1 MNSEYKKNNI
11 FVNNQPLYFNNMENE
26 PQINAETIDAIEKK
40 KLKDKKDQDKELITL
55 ERFRIAS
62 EKMQLSWIARSIT
75 ISALGFTVYRLL
87 EDEEAKGMSN
97 SILSI
102 SPSEVGLIM
111 LLIGFIGLVWA
122 TIQHTKTIEK
132 VRRQYTVYQ
141 ELPISISLIASYA
154 IIIVTLLLAA
164 SSIYRYITS

>member
-1 MNSEYKKNNI
+1 MENIIVNNSESAS
-11 FVNNQPLYFNNMENE
+11 E
-26 PQINAETIDAIEKK
+26 IEKK
-40 KLKDKKDQDKELITL
+40 QLKASKDQDKELITL

-97 SILSI
+97 SIIGI

-122 TIQHTKTIEK
+122 TIQHKATTEK
-132 VRRQYTVYQ
+132 VRRQYSVYQ
-141 ELPISISLIASYA
+141 DLPTSISMIISYA
-154 IIIVTLLLAA
+154 IIVVTLLLVA
-164 SSIYRYITS
+164 SSIYRYIS

>member
-1 MNSEYKKNNI
+1 
-11 FVNNQPLYFNNMENE
+11 MENK
-26 PQINAETIDAIEKK
+26 ITDDSETAAKIENK
-40 KLKDKKDQDKELITL
+40 KLKATKDENKELITL
-55 ERFRIAS
+55 ERFRISS

-97 SILSI
+97 SIVGI

-111 LLIGFIGLVWA
+111 LIIGFIGLVWA
-122 TIQHTKTIEK
+122 TNQHRGTIEK

-141 ELPISISLIASYA
+141 ELPTSISLIVSYA
-154 IIIVTLLLAA
+154 IIVVTLILVA
-164 SSIYRYITS
+164 SSIFRYVS

>member
-1 MNSEYKKNNI
+1 
-11 FVNNQPLYFNNMENE
+11 MEDKIVDGTESN
-26 PQINAETIDAIEKK
+26 DKIEKK
-40 KLKDKKDQDKELITL
+40 QLKATKDENKELITL
-55 ERFRIAS
+55 ERFRISS

-97 SILSI
+97 SIIGI

-111 LLIGFIGLVWA
+111 LIIGFVGLVWA
-122 TIQHTKTIEK
+122 TIQHRGTIEK

-141 ELPISISLIASYA
+141 ELPTSISLIVSYA
-154 IIIVTLLLAA
+154 IIVVTLLLVA
-164 SSIYRYITS
+164 SSIYRYIS

>member
-1 MNSEYKKNNI
+1 ME
-11 FVNNQPLYFNNMENE
+11 NQPTLATDS
-26 PQINAETIDAIEKK
+26 IASIEKK
-40 KLKDKKDQDKELITL
+40 QLKEQKAQKDHDKELITL

-111 LLIGFIGLVWA
+111 LLIGFVGLVWA
-122 TIQHTKTIEK
+122 TMQHRETTEK

-141 ELPISISLIASYA
+141 ELPKSISLIVSYA
-154 IIIVTLLLAA
+154 IILVTLILVA
-164 SSIYRYITS
+164 SSIFRYIS

>member
-1 MNSEYKKNNI
+1 
-11 FVNNQPLYFNNMENE
+11 MENSDKNDSE
-26 PQINAETIDAIEKK
+26 AIEKK
-40 KLKDKKDQDKELITL
+40 QIKAAKDQDKELITL

-97 SILSI
+97 SIIGI

-111 LLIGFIGLVWA
+111 LLIGFIGLVFGP
-122 TIQHTKTIEK
+122 ILLSLLVLFFKI
-132 VRRQYTVYQ
+132 YQ
-141 ELPISISLIASYA
+141 LEYNSPNEEAL
-154 IIIVTLLLAA
+154 
-164 SSIYRYITS
+164 

>member
-1 MNSEYKKNNI
+1 
-11 FVNNQPLYFNNMENE
+11 MENT
-26 PQINAETIDAIEKK
+26 TIVDSEISAAIEKK
-40 KLKDKKDQDKELITL
+40 QIKATKEENKELITL
-55 ERFRIAS
+55 ERFRISS

-97 SILSI
+97 SILSV

-111 LLIGFIGLVWA
+111 LIIGFVGLVWA
-122 TIQHTKTIEK
+122 TIQHRGTIEK

-141 ELPISISLIASYA
+141 ELPTSISLIVSYA
-154 IIIVTLLLAA
+154 IIIVTLLLVA
-164 SSIYRYITS
+164 SSIYRYIS

>member
-1 MNSEYKKNNI
+1 
-11 FVNNQPLYFNNMENE
+11 MENSDKNDSE
-26 PQINAETIDAIEKK
+26 AIEKK
-40 KLKDKKDQDKELITL
+40 QIKAAKDQDKELITL

-97 SILSI
+97 SIIGI

-122 TIQHTKTIEK
+122 TIQHKETTEK
-132 VRRQYTVYQ
+132 VRRQYSVYQ
-141 ELPISISLIASYA
+141 ELPTSISLVISYA
-154 IIIVTLLLAA
+154 IIVITLLLVA
-164 SSIYRYITS
+164 SSIYRYIS

>member
-1 MNSEYKKNNI
+1 
-11 FVNNQPLYFNNMENE
+11 MENE
-26 PQINAETIDAIEKK
+26 LNQDAEAIAAIEKK
-40 KLKDKKDQDKELITL
+40 QLKEKKDQDKELITL

-97 SILSI
+97 SVISM
-102 SPSEVGLIM
+102 SPSEVGLVM

-122 TIQHTKTIEK
+122 TVQHTKTIEK

-141 ELPISISLIASYA
+141 ELPKSISLIVSYA
-154 IIIVTLLLAA
+154 IIAVTLLLAI
-164 SSIYRYITS
+164 SSLIRYFTK